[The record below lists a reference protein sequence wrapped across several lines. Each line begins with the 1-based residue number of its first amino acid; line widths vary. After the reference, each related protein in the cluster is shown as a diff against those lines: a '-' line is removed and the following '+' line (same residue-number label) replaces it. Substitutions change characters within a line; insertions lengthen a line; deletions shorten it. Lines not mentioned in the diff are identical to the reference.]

1 MKIEGKRFARAAVA
15 TPHYLASAVG
25 LGVLADGGNAIDAI
39 IAANLALGVVAPYL
53 CGYGGD
59 LFAIVWDGRDR
70 DATPIGFRSAGR
82 APGAATVEAVRSASG
97 RDTMPVVGAH
107 TVTVPGAVRGWFELL
122 ERFGTRSF
130 ADLCGPALQYAF
142 EGFPVTRRGAAMFE
156 GTRLMYEYF
165 DREPRPS
172 GNGTSGTFDEL
183 QACYGGAVEG
193 ARFRQPGLAR
203 TIATLRDDGPG
214 AYYGGPIGAAIAET
228 LQRHGGLMTAA
239 DIAAHTSAWVDPLHA
254 PFGAVEVYEL
264 PPPTQGVSALEALRI
279 LDGYD
284 LPVDGPDRQHLIIE
298 AVKIALADRDEYVT
312 DPDAMSIDP
321 SALLADDWIAA
332 RRDAIDPKFAATLPR
347 QPGPDGGTA
356 YLCASDADGLLV
368 SLIQSNFTAIG
379 SGVHV
384 TEWGINLQN
393 RGSSFSLDPAHVN
406 ATAPG
411 KLPMHTLVPTLSL
424 REEKPWLVFGTMG
437 GQGQIQ
443 THAQVLTRIVVD
455 GDDPQAAISAPR
467 WQVDPDR
474 WRVAIEPRFP
484 SEWVDELSDRGHDI
498 HRVRNYDDT
507 MGHAHA
513 IELTDSGYL
522 AATDPRAEGAVLGL

>member
-1 MKIEGKRFARAAVA
+1 MVIEGKRFARGAMA

-39 IAANLALGVVAPYL
+39 VAANLALGVVAPYL

-59 LFAIVWDGRDR
+59 LFAIVYDGRR
-70 DATPIGFRSAGR
+70 SDAAPVGFRSAGR
-82 APGAATVEAVRSASG
+82 APAGATADAVRSACGS
-97 RDTMPVVGAH
+97 DTMPVVGPH

-130 ADLCGPALQYAF
+130 ADLCGPALRYAF
-142 EGFPVTRRGAAMFE
+142 EGFPLTRHGAAMFG
-156 GTRLMYEYF
+156 GTRAMYEYF
-165 DREPRPS
+165 GREPRF
-172 GNGTSGTFDEL
+172 SGTFDDFE
-183 QACYGGAVEG
+183 ACYRGAVEG
-193 ARFRQPGLAR
+193 TRFCQPGLAR
-203 TIATLRDDGPG
+203 TIAALRDDGPG
-214 AYYGGPIGAAIAET
+214 AYYGGPIGAAIAQT
-228 LQRHGGLMTAA
+228 LQRHGGFMTTA
-239 DIAAHTSAWVDPLHA
+239 DMAAHTGAWVEPLHV
-254 PFGAVEVYEL
+254 PFADVEVYEL
-264 PPPTQGVSALEALRI
+264 PPPTQGVTALESLRI

-284 LPVDGPDRQHLIIE
+284 LPADGPDRQHLIME
-298 AVKIALADRDEYVT
+298 SVKLALADRDAYVT
-312 DPDAMSIDP
+312 DPDAMAIDP
-321 SALLADDWIAA
+321 AELLAEEWVAA
-332 RRDAIDPKFAATLPR
+332 RRAAIDPRRGATLPR

-368 SLIQSNFTAIG
+368 SLIQSNFTATG

-384 TEWGINLQN
+384 TDWGINLQN

-406 ATAPG
+406 VVAPG
-411 KLPMHTLVPTLSL
+411 KLPMHTLVPALVL
-424 REEKPWLVFGTMG
+424 RDDKPWLVFGTMG

-467 WQVDPDR
+467 WQVDPET

-484 SEWVDELSDRGHDI
+484 SEWLDDLHGRGHDI
-498 HRVRNYDDT
+498 RPVREYDDT

-513 IELTDSGYL
+513 IELTASGYL

>member
-1 MKIEGKRFARAAVA
+1 VKIEGKRFARAAVA

-25 LGVLADGGNAIDAI
+25 LGVIADGGNAIDAI
-39 IAANLALGVVAPYL
+39 VAANLALGVVAPYF

-59 LFAIVWDGRDR
+59 LFAIVWDGRR
-70 DATPIGFRSAGR
+70 PDAAALGYRSAGR
-82 APGAATVEAVRSASG
+82 SPAAATLEAVRGACGSAA
-97 RDTMPVVGAH
+97 MPVVGAH
-107 TVTVPGAVRGWFELL
+107 SVTVPGAVRGWFELL
-122 ERFGTRSF
+122 ERFGSRSF
-130 ADLCGPALQYAF
+130 ADLCGPALEYARD
-142 EGFPVTRRGAAMFE
+142 GFPLTRRGAGMFE
-156 GTRLMYEYF
+156 GTRRMYEYF
-165 DREPRPS
+165 DRAS
-172 GNGTSGTFDEL
+172 SDSGTFDEL
-183 QACYGGAVEG
+183 QACYRGAVAG
-193 ARFRQPGLAR
+193 ARFAQPGLAR

-214 AYYGGPIGAAIAET
+214 AYYAGPIGAAIAET

-239 DIAAHTSAWVDPLHA
+239 DVGAHTSAWVEPMHA
-254 PFGAVEVYEL
+254 AFGDVEVYEL
-264 PPPTQGVSALEALRI
+264 PPPTQGVTALEALRI

-284 LPVDGPDRQHLIIE
+284 LPPDGSDRQHLMLE
-298 AVKIALADRDEYVT
+298 AVKVALADRDAYVT

-321 SALLADDWIAA
+321 SSLLAAEWIDK
-332 RRDAIDPKFAATLPR
+332 RRGAIDPKRAAKLSR

-356 YLCASDADGLLV
+356 YLCAADADGLLV
-368 SLIQSNFTAIG
+368 SLIQSNFTGIG

-384 TEWGINLQN
+384 TDWGINLQN

-406 ATAPG
+406 AMAPG

-424 REEKPWLVFGTMG
+424 RDGKPWLVFGSMG

-467 WQVDPDR
+467 WQVDPDS
-474 WRVAIEPRFP
+474 WTVAIEPRFP
-484 SEWVDELSDRGHDI
+484 TEWLDELHQRGHDI
-498 HRVRNYDDT
+498 RPVREYDDT

-513 IELTDSGYL
+513 IELTPGGYL